1 MIGQNEE
8 RWREVCEQV
17 AVEQDPKKLVELTTE
32 IYRLLEEKRRRLQRK
47 LMDASMPPSTM
58 SGHWGPEIFVPC
70 TPETSPHVLPAV
82 SNPQTRGTIHTV
94 ASGGR
99 PQTTCFRVGPPGLEI
114 RRRRGIQIG
123 TVSPT

>member
-47 LMDASMPPSTM
+47 LMDATLPRVPP
-58 SGHWGPEIFVPC
+58 
-70 TPETSPHVLPAV
+70 L
-82 SNPQTRGTIHTV
+82 GT
-94 ASGGR
+94 
-99 PQTTCFRVGPPGLEI
+99 
-114 RRRRGIQIG
+114 
-123 TVSPT
+123 

>member
-47 LMDASMPPSTM
+47 LMDAP
-58 SGHWGPEIFVPC
+58 
-70 TPETSPHVLPAV
+70 LPRVA
-82 SNPQTRGTIHTV
+82 PLGT
-94 ASGGR
+94 
-99 PQTTCFRVGPPGLEI
+99 
-114 RRRRGIQIG
+114 
-123 TVSPT
+123 